1 LATGVGFPSL
11 GPELGQFE
19 AVRVPMIASAHIS
32 NGPQDGYSGEIMA
45 NHDLEKEREEGGED
59 TELKVKDRRLFT
71 AEGELRGETVEE
83 TPVEEEPPVSSE
95 PETAEGQAP
104 GAEAGFERR
113 PVEEPENVDFTM
125 LINAMAQPALIF
137 LGEIAHP
144 ATGKPEINLEQA
156 RLQIDLL
163 DLLRVKCRGNL
174 TNDEEG
180 LLDSLLYQLRMLCV
194 ARSQNPQ
201 QPPAE

>member
-1 LATGVGFPSL
+1 
-11 GPELGQFE
+11 
-19 AVRVPMIASAHIS
+19 
-32 NGPQDGYSGEIMA
+32 MA
-45 NHDLEKEREEGGED
+45 KRDLEKERNEGGDD
-59 TELKVKDRRLFT
+59 TELKVTDRRLFT
-71 AEGELRGETVEE
+71 ADGELRDGMEDS
-83 TPVEEEPPVSSE
+83 PVEDEPAVASEIPRPDPEPPARQAE
-95 PETAEGQAP
+95 PDVQTP

-113 PVEEPENVDFTM
+113 PVNDPEGVDFTM

-144 ATGKPEINLEQA
+144 GTGKPEINLEQA

-180 LLDSLLYQLRMLCV
+180 LLDGLLYQLRMLCV
-194 ARSQNPQ
+194 ARSKTPQ
-201 QPPAE
+201 PAG

>member
-1 LATGVGFPSL
+1 MTK
-11 GPELGQFE
+11 
-19 AVRVPMIASAHIS
+19 R
-32 NGPQDGYSGEIMA
+32 
-45 NHDLEKEREEGGED
+45 DLEKERNEGGDD
-59 TELKVKDRRLFT
+59 TELKVIDRRLFT
-71 AEGELRGETVEE
+71 ADGELRDGMEDSVEDE
-83 TPVEEEPPVSSE
+83 PAVAREIPRPDPEPPARQAGPDV
-95 PETAEGQAP
+95 QAP

-113 PVEEPENVDFTM
+113 PVNEPEGVDFTM
-125 LINAMAQPALIF
+125 LINAMAQEALIF

-180 LLDSLLYQLRMLCV
+180 LLDNLLYQLRMLCV
-194 ARSQNPQ
+194 ARSKPPE
-201 QPPAE
+201 QPPG

>member
-1 LATGVGFPSL
+1 
-11 GPELGQFE
+11 
-19 AVRVPMIASAHIS
+19 
-32 NGPQDGYSGEIMA
+32 MA
-45 NHDLEKEREEGGED
+45 KHDLEKEKNEGGDD
-59 TELKVKDRRLFT
+59 TELKVNDRRLFT
-71 AEGELRGETVEE
+71 ADGQLRDGTDVPTEDEPAVAAE
-83 TPVEEEPPVSSE
+83 TPRPDPEPPARQSE
-95 PETAEGQAP
+95 PDVQAP

-113 PVEEPENVDFTM
+113 PVDEPQDVDFTM

-144 ATGKPEINLEQA
+144 GTGKPEINLVQA

-180 LLDSLLYQLRMLCV
+180 LLDGLLYQLRMLCV
-194 ARSQNPQ
+194 ARSKTPQ
-201 QPPAE
+201 QPAG

>member
-1 LATGVGFPSL
+1 
-11 GPELGQFE
+11 
-19 AVRVPMIASAHIS
+19 
-32 NGPQDGYSGEIMA
+32 MA
-45 NHDLEKEREEGGED
+45 KHDLEKERKEGGDD
-59 TELKVKDRRLFT
+59 TELKVNDRRLFT
-71 AEGELRGETVEE
+71 ADGELRDETEE
-83 TPVEEEPPVSSE
+83 APVADEPAVTSE
-95 PETAEGQAP
+95 TERPDPEAP

-113 PVEEPENVDFTM
+113 PLDEPQDVDFTM

-180 LLDSLLYQLRMLCV
+180 LLDGLLYQLRMLCV
-194 ARSQNPQ
+194 SRSQKPQ
-201 QPPAE
+201 QPAG

>member
-1 LATGVGFPSL
+1 LATGVGFPFL

-19 AVRVPMIASAHIS
+19 VVGDPMITSAYPLAIVR
-32 NGPQDGYSGEIMA
+32 NTAFSGEIMVK
-45 NHDLEKEREEGGED
+45 HDLEKESGEGGDD
-59 TELKVKDRRLFT
+59 TELKVNDRRLFT
-71 AEGELRGETVEE
+71 ADGELRDEPEDAPVEDEPAVSSDTE
-83 TPVEEEPPVSSE
+83 TPE
-95 PETAEGQAP
+95 PEAP

-113 PVEEPENVDFTM
+113 PADEPENVDFTM

-180 LLDSLLYQLRMLCV
+180 LLDGLLYQLRMLCV
-194 ARSQNPQ
+194 ARSQTPQ
-201 QPPAE
+201 QPPG